1 VTDPTPTD
9 EQIAELAEAL
19 GCSVEA
25 ARALLGAVA
34 LEQNPPPGMIV
45 TV

>member
-1 VTDPTPTD
+1 VTDPMPTD
-9 EQIAELAEAL
+9 EEIAELAEAL

-25 ARALLGAVA
+25 ARALLGAVLYEA
-34 LEQNPPPGMIV
+34 NPPPGMIV